1 MGIAFREQLMFA
13 GVDLEHRDVVIFGGG
28 LAGIAAAVQL
38 LDHGIKPT
46 LVERR
51 PFLGG
56 RAFSFADRSSGEEID
71 NGQHVILGVCDQF
84 LKLLEQLGT
93 RQDIELGSVL
103 EVPVS
108 LGGRISSLRAS
119 RIFGNGAA
127 LLRYG
132 HLSVKDRLA
141 VTRVLVGMKFARYGT
156 QDEEAQKSL
165 TFAKWLSARGQS
177 DEAIECFWSMF
188 ILPVFNCRIDEVAA
202 YDAIEFTRA
211 ALLSSTS
218 DAAIGYPKKGLSYLI
233 GHPAFEYLRANGAE
247 VIDRTGVDALASFD
261 GGGFEV
267 RLSNGQQL
275 RTDTVISALPPNVL
289 NRILPQSDA
298 RYAKLASQLVKFQ
311 YSPIVAVH
319 LWYERTVMDERVT
332 AFLDLGLQ
340 WVFNDS
346 ALRNTSSTRRQ
357 HIVVSLSAADEWVLL
372 SKQQVLERTQAAM
385 NAAFPMTRDTSVVN
399 SSVVKTLE
407 ATVKVEPGSQELR
420 PTTMQDISGFF
431 IAGDWTDTRLPATM
445 EGAVQ
450 SGNAAAIR
458 VIDWLRAR
466 GMHCEP
472 SNEEANR
479 FAGL

>member
-1 MGIAFREQLMFA
+1 MGNALRYQMMA
-13 GVDLEHRDVVIFGGG
+13 TGANLEHRDVIIFGGG

-103 EVPVS
+103 RVPVS
-108 LGGRISSLRAS
+108 LGGRISTLRAS
-119 RIFGNGAA
+119 RIFGNAAA
-127 LLRYG
+127 LLRYR

-141 VTRVLVGMKFARYGT
+141 VARVLAGMKFERYGSL
-156 QDEEAQKSL
+156 EEENQSL
-165 TFAKWLSARGQS
+165 TFAKWLSVRGQS
-177 DEAIECFWSMF
+177 DEAIERFWSMF

-202 YDAIEFTRA
+202 YDAIEFTRD
-211 ALLSSTS
+211 ALLGSTR

-233 GHPAFEYLRANGAE
+233 GHPALEHLRANGAE
-247 VIDRTGVDALASFD
+247 VIDRTSVEAFTLLD
-261 GGGFEV
+261 GGGFEI
-267 RLSNGQQL
+267 RLSDGQRL
-275 RTDTVISALPPNVL
+275 RANTVISALAPNVL
-289 NRILPQSDA
+289 KGVFPQPDA
-298 RYAKLASQLVKFQ
+298 GSAGLASKLAKFRH
-311 YSPIVAVH
+311 SPIVAVH
-319 LWYERTVMDERVT
+319 LWYERPVMDERVT

-346 ALRNTSSTRRQ
+346 VLRNTSSTGRQ
-357 HIVVSLSAADEWVLL
+357 HIVVSLSAADEWVSL
-372 SKQQVLERTQAAM
+372 SKQQVLERVQSVM
-385 NAAFPMTRDTSVVN
+385 NAAFPKARTTRLSN

-407 ATVKVEPGSQELR
+407 ATIKVEPGSQELR
-420 PTTMQDISGFF
+420 SGPDTGISGFF
-431 IAGDWTDTRLPATM
+431 IAGDWTDTKLPATM

-450 SGNAAAIR
+450 SGNDAAMQ
-458 VIDWLRAR
+458 VIDWLRDR
-466 GMHCEP
+466 GA
-472 SNEEANR
+472 S
-479 FAGL
+479 

>member
-1 MGIAFREQLMFA
+1 MGIALREQLMFA

-38 LDHGIKPT
+38 LDHGITPT

-93 RQDIELGSVL
+93 RQDIELGPVL

-108 LGGRISSLRAS
+108 LGGRISTLRAS
-119 RIFGNGAA
+119 RVFGNAAA

-141 VTRVLVGMKFARYGT
+141 VTRVLVRMKFPRRRS
-156 QDEEAQKSL
+156 QEEEAQKSL

-177 DEAIECFWSMF
+177 DEAIERFWSMF

-211 ALLSSTS
+211 VLLGSTS

-247 VIDRTGVDALASFD
+247 VINRTSVEAFASLE
-261 GGGFEV
+261 GGDFEV
-267 RLSNGQQL
+267 QLSNGQQL
-275 RTDTVISALPPNVL
+275 RTHAIISALAPNVL
-289 NRILPQSDA
+289 NSIHPQSDA
-298 RYAKLASQLVKFQ
+298 GCAKLASQLAKFR

-319 LWYERTVMDERVT
+319 LWYERPVMDERVT

-346 ALRNTSSTRRQ
+346 ALRNTSSTGRQ
-357 HIVVSLSAADEWVLL
+357 HIVVSLSAADEWASL
-372 SKQQVLERTQAAM
+372 SKQQVLERVESAM
-385 NAAFPMTRDTSVVN
+385 NAAFPKVRTTRLSN

-407 ATVKVEPGSQELR
+407 ATIKVEPGSQELR
-420 PTTMQDISGFF
+420 SGPDTKIPGLFV
-431 IAGDWTDTRLPATM
+431 AGDWTDTKLPATM

-450 SGNAAAIR
+450 SGNDAAIQ
-458 VIDWLRAR
+458 VIDWLRDRSAR
-466 GMHCEP
+466 QVY
-472 SNEEANR
+472 SNE
-479 FAGL
+479 

>member
-1 MGIAFREQLMFA
+1 MGIALREQLMFA
-13 GVDLEHRDVVIFGGG
+13 GGDLEHRDVVIFGGG

-84 LKLLEQLGT
+84 LKLLEKLGT
-93 RQDIELGSVL
+93 RNDIELGRIL

-108 LGGRISSLRAS
+108 LGGRICTLRAS
-119 RIFGNGAA
+119 RIFGNAVA

-141 VTRVLVGMKFARYGT
+141 VTRVLVGMKFARHGS
-156 QDEEAQKSL
+156 QDEKTQKSL

-177 DEAIECFWSMF
+177 DEAIERFWSMF

-211 ALLSSTS
+211 ALLVSTS

-247 VIDRTGVDALASFD
+247 VINRTSVEASASLE

-267 RLSNGQQL
+267 QLSNGQQL
-275 RTDTVISALPPNVL
+275 RTDAVISALAPNVL
-289 NRILPQSDA
+289 NTIQPQSDT
-298 RYAKLASQLVKFQ
+298 RCAKLASQLAKFR

-319 LWYERTVMDERVT
+319 LWYEQPVMDERVT

-346 ALRNTSSTRRQ
+346 VLRNTSPTGRQ
-357 HIVVSLSAADEWVLL
+357 HIVVSLSAADEWASL
-372 SKQQVLERTQAAM
+372 SKHQVLERVESAM
-385 NAAFPMTRDTSVVN
+385 NAAFPKARTTRLSN

-407 ATVKVEPGSQELR
+407 ATIKVEPGSQELR
-420 PTTMQDISGFF
+420 SGSDTKIPGLFV
-431 IAGDWTDTRLPATM
+431 AGDWTDTKLPATM

-450 SGNAAAIR
+450 SGNDAAMQ
-458 VIDWLRAR
+458 VIDWLRDRGAR
-466 GMHCEP
+466 QVY
-472 SNEEANR
+472 SNE
-479 FAGL
+479 